1 MGRGWAA
8 PHSGALTPEVT
19 RDPGGLARPVAE
31 PESRPPLG
39 GNRGRGGRRAVAGPP
54 HACAVATP
62 AGDDSSLRQDRA
74 AEVRA
79 VSEALRGVLKH
90 LVGPASPAVVLS
102 ARPVDRR
109 DAQVNPLAGCV
120 GGLRGAGVAH
130 GVRGRLAGGAGAARG
145 VRGRLAGCGGCRA
158 PAGNGQLPGE
168 SVCLQRSSTA
178 VTARSHQLWLRT
190 TMVSGV
196 KLQFRAQGLIS
207 PWAGRRRQLSLISP
221 ETPPFRG

>member
-1 MGRGWAA
+1 M
-8 PHSGALTPEVT
+8 
-19 RDPGGLARPVAE
+19 AE

-109 DAQVNPLAGCV
+109 DAQVNPLAGCGCCSRGAGAWGV
-120 GGLRGAGVAH
+120 WAACGVQGWLTGCGGGLRGAGAAH
-130 GVRGRLAGGAGAARG
+130 RVRGRLAGG
-145 VRGRLAGCGGCRA
+145 GGCRA
-158 PAGNGQLPGE
+158 PAGNGRLPGE
-168 SVCLQRSSTA
+168 SVCLQRSSTP
-178 VTARSHQLWLRT
+178 VPARSHQLWLRT

-196 KLQFRAQGLIS
+196 KLQFRAQGLTS

>member
-1 MGRGWAA
+1 M
-8 PHSGALTPEVT
+8 T

-109 DAQVNPLAGCV
+109 DAQVNPLAGCG
-120 GGLRGAGVAH
+120 GGLRGAGAARRVRVH
-130 GVRGRLAGGAGAARG
+130 GVCGRPAGCRGGSRGAGAARRVWG
-145 VRGRLAGCGGCRA
+145 LQGPSRERPAPWRERVLTAFLHRCDSEIPPALVENHHGFGGEA
-158 PAGNGQLPGE
+158 PVQGTGPHISMGWKE
-168 SVCLQRSSTA
+168 EA
-178 VTARSHQLWLRT
+178 V
-190 TMVSGV
+190 V
-196 KLQFRAQGLIS
+196 
-207 PWAGRRRQLSLISP
+207 PN
-221 ETPPFRG
+221 